1 MRITRRALTRPLVA
15 LAIAAS
21 VTTGCSNTEGGTN
34 TDVDRNE
41 QECGTAEN
49 TADCAETEGPSTQTS
64 ESEG

>member
-1 MRITRRALTRPLVA
+1 MRITRRALTRPLVV

-21 VTTGCSNTEGGTN
+21 LTACNDSDGN

-41 QECGTAEN
+41 QECGTAEDSG
-49 TADCAETEGPSTQTS
+49 DCAETEGPPTQTS